1 MSTLRSPDV
10 TWQRPHVGREEIEG
24 RLGQRGAVVWL
35 TGLSA
40 SGKSTL
46 ARLSQRALFDAGH
59 LAIVLD
65 GDNVRH
71 GLCGDLGFAPADRS
85 ENVRRVAHVARLFA
99 DSGLL
104 VIVAL
109 ISPYRE
115 DRDRAREICNPDF
128 LEVYVETSVE
138 TCEKRDPKGLYKKAR
153 AGQIQEFT
161 GISAPY
167 EAPLRPDFV
176 IDCESTSAVDSSEQ
190 LLEGL
195 REKGIVGA
203 DIRRAKVG
211 SAL

>member
-1 MSTLRSPDV
+1 MSILRSPDV
-10 TWQRPHVGREEIEG
+10 TWQRAHVGREEIEG

-46 ARLSQRALFDAGH
+46 ARITQRTLFDAVH

-71 GLCGDLGFAPADRS
+71 GLCGDLGFAPDDRS
-85 ENVRRVAHVARLFA
+85 EHVRRVAHVARLFA

-128 LEVYVETSVE
+128 LEVFIQTSV
-138 TCEKRDPKGLYKKAR
+138 RPVRSAILGAVQAR
-153 AGQIQEFT
+153 AGQILSSSGER
-161 GISAPY
+161 AV
-167 EAPLRPDFV
+167 RPG
-176 IDCESTSAVDSSEQ
+176 TT
-190 LLEGL
+190 
-195 REKGIVGA
+195 
-203 DIRRAKVG
+203 
-211 SAL
+211 